1 MQIAQVTFVYYRIE
15 YELDL
20 SHPDAILLQ
29 TW

>member
-1 MQIAQVTFVYYRIE
+1 MQIARVTFVYYRIE

-20 SHPDAILLQ
+20 SHRDAILLQ